1 MALLPPAALAVGGG
15 YLPFLDPLNVD
26 EFWTALDLRT
36 ALNKLTVIGAACA
49 RTEEALRERYEEE
62 GRLVLEQYTVDRGAE
77 EAYQRLV
84 EELLEAEER
93 ELDRARAAC
102 VTQQREYL
110 VEVVKQGL
118 ERIEFLV
125 GIDPAAAIAFLR
137 RADKYWESIRLGLEE
152 CQQLYAQISDGTYPE
167 VVSEEKMCRA
177 EEVELLLGAL
187 QRFVDQASEMVKK
200 AEDTPL
206 GNLPVIP
213 LDSDHVD
220 DAGRDGDP
228 LLDLEEV
235 AEGPVDLEKYL
246 PGILP
251 VVPGRPDSGL
261 VKTSA
266 PLTGEVIPTA
276 ETTAEGPTEM
286 TEDPTI
292 IIGGPSGVTEGPTE
306 MREDPTILIGGP
318 GEVTGGPTEM
328 KEDSTVFTRGP
339 SEVTGGPTEMTEDST
354 VFTRGPSE
362 VTGGP
367 TEMTEDDHSDN
378 GSTKVPGGG
387 KDVPE
392 SPGPASN
399 DGEPVLHNTRVILHN
414 TRVMFVSRAVFGHA
428 CPPLLNGVLAS
439 ICCLLSFSFRHPQ

>member
-15 YLPFLDPLNVD
+15 YLPFLDPHNVD

-49 RTEEALRERYEEE
+49 RTEEALPERYEEE

-118 ERIEFLV
+118 DRIEFLV
-125 GIDPAAAIAFLR
+125 GVDPAAAIAFLR

-167 VVSEEKMCRA
+167 VVSEEMCRA

-251 VVPGRPDSGL
+251 VVPDRPDSGL

-266 PLTGEVIPTA
+266 PLTGEVTPTA

-328 KEDSTVFTRGP
+328 K
-339 SEVTGGPTEMTEDST
+339 EDST

-439 ICCLLSFSFRHPQ
+439 IYCLLSFSFRHPQ

>member
-15 YLPFLDPLNVD
+15 YLPFLDPHNVD

-36 ALNKLTVIGAACA
+36 TLNKLTVIGAACA

-125 GIDPAAAIAFLR
+125 GVDPAAAIAFLR

-177 EEVELLLGAL
+177 EEVKLLLGAL

-228 LLDLEEV
+228 LLDLEEG

-266 PLTGEVIPTA
+266 PLTGEVTPTA

-318 GEVTGGPTEM
+318 GEVTGGLTEM
-328 KEDSTVFTRGP
+328 K
-339 SEVTGGPTEMTEDST
+339 EDST